1 MKIKEKFLEKFE
13 EFFLKENL
21 IEYGDKILIGFSGG
35 ADSTALLLCLS
46 HLKSKYHISLLAAH
60 VNYNLRGNDSLQ
72 DENFVKDFC
81 FHRNISLV
89 IKNVKTKIKGNL
101 ENEARKIRMEYFRDL
116 QELYKI
122 DKIALGH
129 QKDDQTETVLFRMI
143 RGAGFTGL
151 KGIAPKNQNIIHPLL
166 PFSKEE
172 IKAFLTAENIV
183 WREDKSN
190 RDNTFSRNLIRNKLL
205 PWLRKEMN
213 PKIDEKIYRLS
224 EFFAETDKILEFT
237 SKRRL
242 NTCLIK
248 HSKDGYQLSIKN
260 LLKNPA
266 VIRFYIYRQIFEELS
281 GNANNFYHHD
291 FLSIESILSSAGSK
305 KIRLPH
311 KLAVQKVYDKLIFGF
326 QEELETASASDPKV
340 ISSLRNRIIFDDYR
354 IILKKLK
361 KLPHSR
367 YLYENENI
375 AYLDYDKIIFPLI
388 FRHRQNGDRFYPF
401 GMNKPKKLKEFFIDE
416 KISKFERDRI
426 LILSDKEKILWIG
439 GLRIDNRVGITNK
452 TNNIL
457 MVKIEKIALQKARHA
472 ERIKRK

>member
-1 MKIKEKFLEKFE
+1 
-13 EFFLKENL
+13 
-21 IEYGDKILIGFSGG
+21 
-35 ADSTALLLCLS
+35 
-46 HLKSKYHISLLAAH
+46 
-60 VNYNLRGNDSLQ
+60 
-72 DENFVKDFC
+72 
-81 FHRNISLV
+81 
-89 IKNVKTKIKGNL
+89 
-101 ENEARKIRMEYFRDL
+101 
-116 QELYKI
+116 
-122 DKIALGH
+122 
-129 QKDDQTETVLFRMI
+129 
-143 RGAGFTGL
+143 
-151 KGIAPKNQNIIHPLL
+151 
-166 PFSKEE
+166 
-172 IKAFLTAENIV
+172 
-183 WREDKSN
+183 
-190 RDNTFSRNLIRNKLL
+190 
-205 PWLRKEMN
+205 
-213 PKIDEKIYRLS
+213 
-224 EFFAETDKILEFT
+224 
-237 SKRRL
+237 
-242 NTCLIK
+242 
-248 HSKDGYQLSIKN
+248 
-260 LLKNPA
+260 
-266 VIRFYIYRQIFEELS
+266 
-281 GNANNFYHHD
+281 
-291 FLSIESILSSAGSK
+291 LSSAGSK